1 MSMFEQ
7 AMEELCGAVDHAA
20 QKTGEVLES
29 SKGQVERV
37 RLRNTLNEKF
47 RQLGK
52 AQFITATGEAD
63 RIEEIN
69 ALINEIQQLRE
80 RYVTLCKALHP
91 GSGATCEKCG
101 RYHRNGGAYCSDCGA
116 AMPKS
121 E

>member
-1 MSMFEQ
+1 MSMFDQ
-7 AMEELCGAVDHAA
+7 AMEEFCGVVDQAA
-20 QKTGEVLES
+20 QKTGEMLES

-52 AQFITATGEAD
+52 AQFTAVMGEAD
-63 RIEEIN
+63 RTEEIN
-69 ALINEIQQLRE
+69 ALLSEIKELRD

-91 GSGATCEKCG
+91 NNGATCEKCG

-116 AMPKS
+116 AMPKNA
-121 E
+121 